1 MRHIIILLSILAIHT
16 HSIAKQIKP
25 PATPSYGS
33 QAGLHK
39 TLDPLHLKSGVA
51 FVFDASTNTIVFSKN
66 EFAVLPIASI
76 TKLMT
81 SVVLSES
88 NLPMDEQITITNDDI
103 KNTRSSKLKIGTTM
117 SRSDMI
123 HLALMSSE
131 NRAAYALGRTY
142 PGGVANF
149 VAQMNRK
156 AAQLGMTNTNYNEP
170 TGLSPENK
178 STAHDLAK
186 LVSFSSTIPLIRE
199 FSTSKSMTVMNGKR
213 LSQFNNTNRLTS
225 NPKWVID
232 VQKTGFI
239 DAAGRCLVMQAKIA
253 EKTFIMIFLDSAGK
267 NSRLGDAE
275 RVRSW
280 IEKNT
285 T

>member
-1 MRHIIILLSILAIHT
+1 MRTTIILLSILFFHA
-16 HSIAKQIKP
+16 HSISKP
-25 PATPSYGS
+25 ARQTQVLSYGS

-51 FVFDASTNTIVFSKN
+51 FVFDTNSNTIIFSKN
-66 EFAVLPIASI
+66 EAAILPIASI

-81 SVVLSES
+81 GVVLAES
-88 NLPMDEQITITNDDI
+88 KLPMDEKITITREDI
-103 KNTRSSKLKIGTTM
+103 NNTRSSKLKIGTTM
-117 SRSDMI
+117 SRAEMI

-142 PGGVANF
+142 PGGITNF
-149 VAQMNRK
+149 VYQMNLK
-156 AAQLGMTNTNYNEP
+156 ASQLGMKNTNYNEP

-178 STAHDLAK
+178 STAHDLAQ

-199 FSTSKSMTVMNGKR
+199 FSTSKSMTIMNGRK

-225 NPKWVID
+225 NPKWIID

-239 DAAGRCLVMQAKIA
+239 NAAGRCLVMQTKIA
-253 EKTFIMIFLDSAGK
+253 EKTFIMIFLDSSGK
-267 NSRLGDAE
+267 NSRLDDAE